1 VLYVCSVKQLNIYTM
16 SSEFAAMGFRINPTI
31 EAEINKRSA
40 ILDKMNEQSFWTKE
54 MEAIEVVLQ
63 KEIDDLLE
71 ARQAYGAYFD

>member
-1 VLYVCSVKQLNIYTM
+1 MT
-16 SSEFAAMGFRINPTI
+16 SEFAAMGFRTNPTI

-54 MEAIEVVLQ
+54 MEAIEAVLQ
-63 KEIDDLLE
+63 KEIDDLLM

>member
-1 VLYVCSVKQLNIYTM
+1 MRTEF
-16 SSEFAAMGFRINPTI
+16 SEMGFRINPTI
-31 EAEINKRSA
+31 KAEIEKRLD